1 MKITEEQLKQIQAQ
15 VKVRSQLVNDIG
27 AVEAQKH
34 ELLHALNN
42 VMEKTKETADKLE
55 EEYGKININLEDGS
69 YEAVEEKE
77 LEQLVAQQSVKAG
90 LISDIGAVE
99 ARKHELLHAF
109 AEVVTKSKE
118 LNETL
123 EEKYGKITVN
133 LEDGS
138 YEEIVEEDGQAD

>member
-1 MKITEEQLKQIQAQ
+1 MSKKI
-15 VKVRSQLVNDIG
+15 
-27 AVEAQKH
+27 
-34 ELLHALNN
+34 
-42 VMEKTKETADKLE
+42 
-55 EEYGKININLEDGS
+55 
-69 YEAVEEKE
+69 EEKE
-77 LEQLVAQQSVKAG
+77 LEQLTAQQSVKAS
-90 LISDIGAVE
+90 LLSDIGAVE

-109 AEVVTKSKE
+109 TEVVEKSKE